1 MSMRFVA
8 GFWLSCLSVCL
19 SETSVQ
25 PVDAGAPAVAAVV
38 AKPRV
43 LTYAGVG
50 TEPGQ
55 VSPAD
60 FEREMLY
67 LKESGATVLN
77 PAEYLNPAGGEVK
90 ELPLHALL
98 LTFTDV
104 QQEGFRLHALPILK
118 RCGFPYMVVTEE
130 ATMADGEGARVTDDA
145 SFARAVNFG
154 SPSQAAAILAD
165 VKACTP
171 AVNSL
176 PQNVVL
182 PEFTDDD
189 VADDTGEV
197 VEVEE
202 RVEPSPA
209 ASGVSASAAP
219 IVAEG
224 AASAW
229 EPAEPDFLDPTPIE
243 VVSIKSPTPLVVPP
257 SETEAVVSATP
268 EPETPVVSPGAEVAG
283 SVPVVEPACG
293 VLGKRTPEGDWVTT
307 QFKQPLVPREQTR
320 VSVLGYHNFSK
331 TKACTDM
338 RMSTADFCRQM
349 QFLKDSDICVISM
362 QDFLEWRFGTRCLPA
377 RCVLITID
385 DGWKSVYTDAYP
397 VLKAYGY
404 PFTLYLYTR
413 YIDVQGDSMT
423 TAQIK
428 EMLAHGATVGSHS
441 SNHLYPSKWK
451 RFKQDSPEYAA
462 QLEKELLAS
471 REKLVEKFGNCSTY
485 CYPGGYNT
493 PAMHATLAAS
503 EYQAA
508 FTVLESKVTC
518 EESAYQVHRYMVFGT
533 QHEIFR
539 RAVTFGGTAAVA
551 ATRAA
556 IAAAEQP
563 ARQFF
568 PAAFEGCTNRA
579 PAAPAK
585 KKTSRKTTA
594 KPAADTASP
603 QIVKDPSLTAPQP
616 SESSNVL

>member
-1 MSMRFVA
+1 MA
-8 GFWLSCLSVCL
+8 
-19 SETSVQ
+19 
-25 PVDAGAPAVAAVV
+25 
-38 AKPRV
+38 
-43 LTYAGVG
+43 
-50 TEPGQ
+50 
-55 VSPAD
+55 
-60 FEREMLY
+60 
-67 LKESGATVLN
+67 N
-77 PAEYLNPAGGEVK
+77 GG
-90 ELPLHALL
+90 
-98 LTFTDV
+98 
-104 QQEGFRLHALPILK
+104 
-118 RCGFPYMVVTEE
+118 
-130 ATMADGEGARVTDDA
+130 GARVTDDA
-145 SFARAVNFG
+145 SFAQAVNFG
-154 SPSQAAAILAD
+154 SPSQAAAILED
-165 VKACTP
+165 VKSCTP
-171 AVNSL
+171 AVNSV

-182 PEFTDDD
+182 PEFSDDD

-202 RVEPSPA
+202 TVEPSPA
-209 ASGVSASAAP
+209 ASV
-219 IVAEG
+219 V
-224 AASAW
+224 AASSAPVVAAVSSSDW

-243 VVSIKSPTPLVVPP
+243 VVSLEPTTPLVTPP
-257 SETEAVVSATP
+257 SETETAASI
-268 EPETPVVSPGAEVAG
+268 TPVPGAPDVLPGADVA
-283 SVPVVEPACG
+283 VEPVVEPACG
-293 VLGKRTPEGDWVTT
+293 VLGKRTPGGDWVTT

-377 RCVLITID
+377 KCVLITID

-451 RFKQDSPEYAA
+451 RYKQDSPEYAA

-493 PAMHATLAAS
+493 PAMHATLTAS

-539 RAVTFGGTAAVA
+539 RAVTFGGTEAVA

-556 IAAAEQP
+556 IIAAEQP

-579 PAAPAK
+579 PATPGK
-585 KKTSRKTTA
+585 KKTSGKATV
-594 KPAADTASP
+594 KPATAPASP
-603 QIVKDPSLTAPQP
+603 QIVKDPSLSVPQP
-616 SESSNVL
+616 SVSPNVL